1 MSNFGVNSYPPPMLP
16 NAPQAVET
24 PAAPGQQVIVVKP
37 GVDAPQAVYRAF
49 NEQRRELAQQLEN
62 LEDKRRSLQNQLQ
75 DGQATGAN
83 KAGIETRIVEL
94 DKRIADAD
102 KALAAADQ
110 QVAKQAAVPG
120 AVPPPPPPRERNGPP
135 EEAFFLGGMLIVVVL
150 FPLTIAYARRL
161 WKRGAGAVVA
171 FPQELADRLNRLD
184 QAMDS
189 IAIEVER
196 IGEGQRF
203 VTRVMSE
210 NGRSLNAAAAQPA
223 SLGAHSDKAKVLRE
237 GERGER

>member
-1 MSNFGVNSYPPPMLP
+1 MPL
-16 NAPQAVET
+16 NAPQEVQA
-24 PAAPGQQVIVVKP
+24 PAAPGQVVVKP

-62 LEDKRRSLQNQLQ
+62 LEDKRRGLQNQLQ
-75 DGQATGAN
+75 DPQVSGVN
-83 KAGIETRIVEL
+83 KAGLETRIAEV
-94 DKRIADAD
+94 DKRIADVDKQLADAD
-102 KALAAADQ
+102 KAVAA
-110 QVAKQAAVPG
+110 QAAVPG
-120 AVPPPPPPRERNGPP
+120 AVPPPEPHRDRPGPP
-135 EEAFFLGGMLIVVVL
+135 EEVFVLGGIFMFVVL

-210 NGRSLNAAAAQPA
+210 NGRSVGAGAAQPV
-223 SLGAHSDKAKVLRE
+223 SIGTHSEKAKVLRE